1 MFILSMCLTMYVL
14 KVRDGCIYWRVYY
27 LFVCVYLK
35 FHIVE
40 YKALKYQIYLKRRF
54 LLHCLQF
61 SRKFIYRTY
70 STLCMIVRQLLM
82 CQMVNYKKKPH
93 ICVTVASKILKYV
106 LSFEMLLEGKCRLI
120 KN

>member
-1 MFILSMCLTMYVL
+1 MGLTMNVL
-14 KVRDGCIYWRVYY
+14 KVRDGCIYWRLYC

-35 FHIVE
+35 FHFVE

-70 STLCMIVRQLLM
+70 CTLCMIVRQLLV
-82 CQMVNYKKKPH
+82 CQMMNCLKRKTH

-106 LSFEMLLEGKCRLI
+106 LTFQMLLEGKCRLI
-120 KN
+120 KK